1 MIAVNDGL
9 KVNMSINPLNKWWHP
24 IPNLMRIDFKTKES
38 YTHQSFILNFTIKN
52 NGIWKAVGI
61 RIIVDVPSLN
71 KTLYD
76 NSNNLFDLDVDESKN
91 ILKKGSRI
99 NKSGEN
105 FLNIIDSYNLI
116 NETYSNKEGSLRPSW
131 KYNNSFTTILK
142 ITPSF
147 NTNNEVL
154 NWIIFLIVLSISFT
168 ARISLYIVIKSKMR
182 RNIIIKRKI
191 AFAEEEIRDF
201 KIDLY
206 VFIKD
211 KLSIIYDLE

>member
-1 MIAVNDGL
+1 
-9 KVNMSINPLNKWWHP
+9 
-24 IPNLMRIDFKTKES
+24 MRIDFKTKES
-38 YTHQSFILNFTIKN
+38 YTRQSFILNFTIKN

-116 NETYSNKEGSLRPSW
+116 NETYSNKEGSLRPS
-131 KYNNSFTTILK
+131 
-142 ITPSF
+142 
-147 NTNNEVL
+147 
-154 NWIIFLIVLSISFT
+154 
-168 ARISLYIVIKSKMR
+168 
-182 RNIIIKRKI
+182 
-191 AFAEEEIRDF
+191 
-201 KIDLY
+201 
-206 VFIKD
+206 
-211 KLSIIYDLE
+211 